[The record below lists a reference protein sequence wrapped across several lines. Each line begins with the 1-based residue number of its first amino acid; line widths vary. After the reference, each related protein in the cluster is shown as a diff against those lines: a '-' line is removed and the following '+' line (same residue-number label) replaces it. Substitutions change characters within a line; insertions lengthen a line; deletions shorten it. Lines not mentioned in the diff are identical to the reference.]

1 MRILNRKTA
10 NHRNRNL
17 LLLVGAA
24 SGAVVVRSLTKRARK
39 YSGMKLKRSI
49 EVGRSPA
56 ELYAFWRN
64 VENLPK
70 ITDVLASVK
79 SMGGTWSQWT
89 IRGVGVEL
97 TWDSEITAD
106 RENEMIGWRSK
117 EGSSI
122 ETAGYVRF
130 SPGRDGTVVR
140 VALEYSLPAGKIGAA
155 LASIFGN
162 RPGAV
167 IEDALRR
174 FKQLMETGEVA
185 CAEMKKV
192 DLKKAG

>member
-10 NHRNRNL
+10 NNRNRNL

-24 SGAVVVRSLTKRARK
+24 SGAVVVRSLTKRPRK
-39 YSGMKLKRSI
+39 YSGLKLKRSI
-49 EVGRSPA
+49 EVGRSPS
-56 ELYAFWRN
+56 ELYAFWHD

-70 ITDVLASVK
+70 ITDVLTSVE
-79 SMGGTWSQWT
+79 STGGPWSRWT
-89 IRGVGVEL
+89 IQGAGVQL
-97 TWDSEITAD
+97 SWDSEITAD
-106 RENEMIGWRSK
+106 RENEMIGWRSR

-140 VALEYSLPAGKIGAA
+140 VALEYSPPAGKIGAA
-155 LASIFGN
+155 VATIFGN
-162 RPGAV
+162 RPGAL
-167 IEDALRR
+167 IDDALRR

-185 CAEMKKV
+185 CAEMKKA
-192 DLKKAG
+192 DMKKAS

>member
-10 NHRNRNL
+10 NHRKRNL

-24 SGAVVVRSLTKRARK
+24 SGAIVVRSLTKRSRK

-56 ELYAFWRN
+56 ELYAFWRD

-70 ITDVLASVK
+70 ITDVLASVE
-79 SMGGTWSQWT
+79 SMGETWSRWT
-89 IRGVGVEL
+89 IRGVGTEL

-185 CAEMKKV
+185 RAEMKK
-192 DLKKAG
+192 AS

>member
-155 LASIFGN
+155 LASILGN